1 VSRKNSPGHLI
12 HEFVVR
18 IGSVGEAK
26 ALALIHDAG
35 LTMPQ
40 VIALMLLHHEG
51 QQPISTLSQRLGL
64 SLSATSAMVQR
75 LVELAL
81 VARTEDPS
89 DRRQK
94 QVTLAPDGLTLV
106 DNVTAERTAAIAR
119 GIGTLPPEL
128 RKQFLGALARV
139 VEHLR
144 GEMS

>member
-26 ALALIHDAG
+26 ALTLIHEAG

-40 VIALMLLHHEG
+40 VIALSLLHHEG
-51 QQPISTLSQRLGL
+51 QLPISTLSRRLGL

-75 LVELAL
+75 LVELGL

-94 QVTLAPDGLTLV
+94 QVTLTPEGFTFV
-106 DNVTAERTAAIAR
+106 DKVTAERTAAIAQ
-119 GIGTLPPEL
+119 GVGTLPLDL
-128 RKQFLGALARV
+128 RKQFLEVLAQV

-144 GEMS
+144 GEMT

>member
-1 VSRKNSPGHLI
+1 MSRKNSPGHLI

-26 ALALIHDAG
+26 ALTLIHEAG

-40 VIALMLLHHEG
+40 LIALMLLHHEG
-51 QQPISTLSQRLGL
+51 QLPITTLSQRLGL

-75 LVELAL
+75 LVELGL

-94 QVTLAPDGLTLV
+94 QVALTPDGLTFV
-106 DNVTAERTAAIAR
+106 DKVTAERTAAIAR

-128 RKQFLGALARV
+128 RKQFLDVLASV

>member
-26 ALALIHDAG
+26 ALTLIHEAG

-40 VIALMLLHHEG
+40 VIALSLLHHEG
-51 QQPISTLSQRLGL
+51 QQPITTLSQRLGL

-75 LVELAL
+75 LVELGL
-81 VARTEDPS
+81 VARAEDPN

-94 QVTLAPDGLTLV
+94 QVTLTPEGLTFI
-106 DNVTAERTAAIAR
+106 DKVTAERTAAIAH
-119 GIGTLPPEL
+119 GVGTLPPEL
-128 RKQFLGALARV
+128 RKQFLEVLARV

-144 GEMS
+144 GEMA